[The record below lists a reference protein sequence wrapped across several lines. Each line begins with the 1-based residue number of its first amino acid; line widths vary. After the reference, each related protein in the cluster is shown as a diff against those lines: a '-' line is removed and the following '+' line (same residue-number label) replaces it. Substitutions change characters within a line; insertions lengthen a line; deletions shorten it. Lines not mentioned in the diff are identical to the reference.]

1 MFTLGWPLTVTRLMG
16 RQAIMAGCG
25 PTDLLYKELITA
37 VSPVSQG
44 GVYTLSASKFP
55 EKLTTLYSVTLC
67 ME

>member
-1 MFTLGWPLTVTRLMG
+1 
-16 RQAIMAGCG
+16 MAGCG